1 MYLKKTPT
9 RYGRISLSIVK
20 GFRDEN
26 GRNRQRTVETI
37 GFLDDLEKEYADPI
51 AHFTELARKMTEEEK
66 ALRTTQTITIHPAQR
81 IPRGTNR
88 KNAGCAVPLSIYRE
102 LGVERAL
109 RNHTAGTR
117 AGYDINA
124 VMRLLVVERILNPG
138 SKLAALANKGSYFFK
153 SDFTEDDLYRAL
165 DVLASARDRVISA
178 MNRNIEKNF
187 GRDTRNVFY
196 DVTNYYFEC
205 DPDELR
211 RKGVSKEHRP
221 NPIVQMGLL
230 QDADAVPITYRLFP
244 GNTCDCQ
251 TMLPVLADMK
261 RDLGL
266 PTVTAVADKGL
277 NCSANMAALVAAGD
291 GFVFSQSIRGTKSD
305 RALRQRVLDDAGYRE
320 NADGDFKVK
329 SWQGYKTVHLK
340 AEETASGRP
349 EDVEIDVKYVAFW
362 SRKYAVRAAIEREK
376 VIARA
381 RELVENP
388 DAYSRATHFG
398 AAKYVT
404 GIDFDAKTGEVI
416 ECGKARMLDDRAIAE
431 DAAADGYYLI
441 VTSRTDWTDDEII
454 DAYRGL
460 WQIEESFKVTKSELE
475 ARPVFVR
482 TPAHIEA
489 HFLTCYVALTIVRLL
504 QKMCP
509 SRPSAARIAEEL
521 GSVACSWE
529 GSNWWLFDFDGEV
542 AREAFESVGI
552 EFPRWRMQTG
562 EIKKMM
568 GSSARS

>member
-1 MYLKKTPT
+1 MWLKKTRRP
-9 RYGRISLSIVK
+9 
-20 GFRDEN
+20 N
-26 GRNRQRTVETI
+26 GRTYLAILQNYRRPDDGNTTSRTVLAC
-37 GFLDDLEKEYADPI
+37 GYLDELEKEYDDPV
-51 AHFTELARKMTEEEK
+51 AHFTEIARRMTEEER
-66 ALRTTQTITIHPAQR
+66 ALRAPVSIEIHPAQKIDMR
-81 IPRGTNR
+81 KANR
-88 KNAGCAVPLSIYRE
+88 KNAGCAVPLSVYNS
-102 LGVERAL
+102 LGIEGAL
-109 RNHTAGTR
+109 RNFTAGTK

-124 VMRLLVVERILNPG
+124 VMRLLVVERILSPG
-138 SKLAALANKGSYFFK
+138 SKLAAVANKDAYFFR
-153 SDFTEDDLYRAL
+153 SDFTADDAYRAL
-165 DVLASARDRVISA
+165 DVLAAARDRVISA
-178 MNRNIEKNF
+178 MNRSIENTY

-244 GNTCDCQ
+244 GNTCDCT

-261 RDLGL
+261 RDLAL

-305 RALRQRVLDDAGYRE
+305 RALRRRVLDDAGYAE
-320 NADGDFKVK
+320 NESGDFKVK

-340 AEETASGRP
+340 AEETASGVP
-349 EDVEIDVKYVAFW
+349 EDVRIDVKYVAFW
-362 SRKYAVRAAIEREK
+362 SRKYAVRAAMEREK
-376 VIARA
+376 VIAQA

-388 DAYSRATHFG
+388 GAYSRATHFG
-398 AAKYVT
+398 AAKYVR
-404 GIDFDAKTGEVI
+404 GIDFDAETGEVV
-416 ECGKARMLDDRAIAE
+416 ECGKARALNDEAIAE

-441 VTSRTDWTDDEII
+441 VTSRTDWSDDEVI

-489 HFLTCYVALTIVRLL
+489 HFLTCYVALTIIRLL

-509 SRPSAARIAEEL
+509 SRPSAAVIASEL
-521 GSVACSWE
+521 SKVSCSADE
-529 GSNWWLFDFDGEV
+529 GNWWLFDYRSELTERMFQ
-542 AREAFESVGI
+542 AVGLDH
-552 EFPRWRMQTG
+552 PLKHMKTSS
-562 EIKKMM
+562 IKKLF
-568 GSSARS
+568 RK